1 MIITELKIEAKE
13 KKKPIIIA
21 LTDAQKAFDIVWHAG
36 LMREMN
42 KIGMLDDN
50 WLLFQQWYKSLSS
63 KIKWQRMSR
72 TITEKQGVRQGGVWS
87 PTAYK
92 VFVNS
97 LLKTFEDRK
106 VGAHLGSLYCGIP
119 TVADDVTLVSND
131 PNELQVMLSV
141 QSSFANKQRFII
153 STKKSCVLQNGCDK
167 DQWWTI
173 NNETLKTPTSAPH
186 LGIQRDNYSKFGVK
200 EVIPCRIQTA
210 RRTVYR

>member
-1 MIITELKIEAKE
+1 
-13 KKKPIIIA
+13 
-21 LTDAQKAFDIVWHAG
+21 
-36 LMREMN
+36 MREMN
-42 KIGMLDDN
+42 KIGMSDDN

-63 KIKWQRMSR
+63 KIKWQRMMSR
-72 TITEKQGVRQGGVWS
+72 TITEKQGGVWS

-131 PNELQVMLSV
+131 PNELHVMLNV

>member
-1 MIITELKIEAKE
+1 
-13 KKKPIIIA
+13 
-21 LTDAQKAFDIVWHAG
+21 
-36 LMREMN
+36 
-42 KIGMLDDN
+42 
-50 WLLFQQWYKSLSS
+50 
-63 KIKWQRMSR
+63 MSR

-131 PNELQVMLSV
+131 PNELQVMLNV